1 MQAISRSPLHY
12 TLRLWLI
19 ALLAVLVLVAL
30 PTSLL
35 AAPCTYTVRSG
46 DTLGRIAARNGITV
60 TAILAANPAISNP
73 NVIRVGQQLYLPNCV
88 APGTPAQP
96 APPAPPVPTP
106 PVVSIPAPIP
116 APLPV
121 ITAPQPVPAAPAD
134 LQVDLW
140 QRTHDATIN
149 IRYPIGAPVY
159 SGSGIVIGNDGRTFL
174 TAYHVIGNALTG
186 TSVSRVAIGPFANW
200 SYTADVIATDPG
212 LDLAVL
218 RVREPDFPGF
228 AVAPLGRSAAL
239 GPQSPIYTLSY
250 PGLGGSLVAGK
261 GHYLTQIRSFHNRSS
276 LIMTD
281 AIADFG
287 SSGGVA
293 VNARGEVIG
302 IITGGIIGREAI
314 QNVGF
319 TGLDQATLLVPIDA
333 ATDLLRRAGV
343 VRN

>member
-1 MQAISRSPLHY
+1 MQALYRRPLHHTR
-12 TLRLWLI
+12 TLWITL
-19 ALLAVLVLVAL
+19 LLAMLVLLAL
-30 PTSLL
+30 PVSLL
-35 AAPCTYTVRSG
+35 AAPCTYAVRSG

-60 TAILAANPAISNP
+60 SAILAANPSINNP
-73 NVIRVGQQLYLPNCV
+73 NVIRVGQQLYLPNCA

-96 APPAPPVPTP
+96 APPAPLVPTP
-106 PVVSIPAPIP
+106 PAASIPAPVP

-121 ITAPQPVPAAPAD
+121 IAAPQPVPAAPAD
-134 LQVDLW
+134 LQADLW

-174 TAYHVIGNALTG
+174 TAFHVVGNALTG

-228 AVAPLGRSAAL
+228 AVAPLGRSAML

-250 PGLGGSLVAGK
+250 PGISGSLVAGK
-261 GHYLTQIRSFHNRSS
+261 GHYLTQIRSFHNRSP
-276 LIMTD
+276 LIVTD

-293 VNARGEVIG
+293 VNDRGEVIG

-314 QNVGF
+314 QTVGY

-333 ATDLLRRAGV
+333 ATDLLRRAGI